1 MKRIWREIERWRDR
15 DSRKTGVRGT
25 VVLFFFF
32 SSFLTALVVFIQPI
46 QGRATRAAL
55 KRCEPECRASMAD
68 KATDDLLNGIPLLA
82 GEDSETLKGEIFEI
96 EITNCVRRC
105 VSPACYERL
114 YGSDPVR
121 KGNNRKLGIER
132 G

>member
-1 MKRIWREIERWRDR
+1 
-15 DSRKTGVRGT
+15 
-25 VVLFFFF
+25 
-32 SSFLTALVVFIQPI
+32 
-46 QGRATRAAL
+46 
-55 KRCEPECRASMAD
+55 MAD